1 MRASIVKALTSHAR
15 FSEERGREKVSVGSR
30 LLAHASGRKDVEVR
44 VQGVLGKVNSVK
56 EGLLWKK
63 DRKRNSGQEGLLQA
77 SRVDLLRD

>member
-15 FSEERGREKVSVGSR
+15 FLERGGRESQCRER

-44 VQGVLGKVNSVK
+44 VKGVLGKVNSVK
-56 EGLLWKK
+56 EGLFW
-63 DRKRNSGQEGLLQA
+63 RKGRKGNSGQEGLLQA